1 MQEPREEGDGEE
13 SQATPTPWKPNE
25 DFLKILV
32 GMGISRVAAEK
43 ALFYTD
49 NRSADLAAAWLF
61 ENSDADL
68 DTSLAAE
75 AGDQMDDSYGDAY
88 KMAFVVNTSLD
99 MGTGKLASQV
109 AHAAIGMHRLLLQNE
124 NKYGEMV
131 LNWSEYGETK
141 IVLKGNSTQHLVDL
155 ERKAL
160 QLGLPTYLVQDA
172 GRTQIAPGSTTVL
185 CIMGRLDLVDQ
196 VTGTLKLLS

>member
-1 MQEPREEGDGEE
+1 MQEPREDGDGEE
-13 SQATPTPWKPNE
+13 SQTTPTPWKPNE
-25 DFLKILV
+25 EFLKVLV

-61 ENSDADL
+61 ENSEADL
-68 DTSLAAE
+68 ETSLAAE
-75 AGDQMDDSYGDAY
+75 AGDNMEDTFGDAY
-88 KMAFVVNTSLD
+88 KMAFVVNMSLE

-109 AHAAIGMHRLLLQNE
+109 AHAAMGMHRLLLQNE

-131 LNWSEYGETK
+131 LQWSEYGETK
-141 IVLKGNSTQHLVDL
+141 IVLRGNTTQHLVEL

-160 QLGLPTYLVQDA
+160 CLGLPTYLVQDA
-172 GRTQIAPGSTTVL
+172 GRTQVPVGSTTVL
-185 CIMGRLDLVDQ
+185 CVMGRLDLVDQ
-196 VTGTLKLLS
+196 VTGSLKLL